1 MKRPIQLITSS
12 VLTLI
17 FFTGCA
23 TTPYEAQESTT
34 TRLGD
39 SAVRYGTTAVVGA
52 GAGFAV
58 AEATKSPALGVGA
71 GVLASILTLGLFK
84 FGDHRADNAYKI
96 GLESGTK
103 TARAE
108 IVKERW
114 TREAVYGLP
123 PEGSSK
129 TASNYRR
136 VWVPAREVNGVKY
149 LAGYQ
154 TVEVY
159 H

>member
-1 MKRPIQLITSS
+1 MKRPIQLLTSS
-12 VLTLI
+12 ILTLI
-17 FFTGCA
+17 FVAGCA
-23 TTPYEAQESTT
+23 TNPYEAQETMGK
-34 TRLGD
+34 RLGND
-39 SAVRYGTTAVVGA
+39 TVRYGTTAVVGA
-52 GAGFAV
+52 GTGLAV

-84 FGDHRADNAYKI
+84 FGDHRADDAYKI

-108 IVKERW
+108 IVKDRW